1 MGKFYHIAGISAQ
14 ALSNHKRRQKQA
26 KQKQEQVVSMIV
38 EIRTSTGIMGIKKTY
53 HLLKDKLRDIG
64 IGRDKFYAIYRQNG
78 FVVERRRRPE
88 RTTYSDPRSK
98 FANLTIDKKFDRIN
112 QLWATDITY
121 IRLEDGKFAYLT
133 MIIDVV
139 SRRILSY
146 KLSLDMLADNNVE
159 ALKKALKLRQ
169 KQLKDVELIH
179 HSDRGSQF
187 VSQKYL
193 KILERAGVKV
203 SMAYSVYENIYI
215 ERINGIIK
223 QEYIYP
229 YKIRDFK
236 QLEKHLQWA
245 IDTYN
250 NKRPHWSL
258 GLMTPVEFEQKF
270 GTGVVSERF
279 HLTFSDYSQNTQN
292 VKNHKQTNKKLSQ
305 KLMRT

>member
-14 ALSNHKRRQKQA
+14 ALSNHKRRQNQA
-26 KQKQEQVVSMIV
+26 KQKQEQVLSMIV
-38 EIRTSTGIMGIKKTY
+38 EVRTSIGIMGIKKTY
-53 HLLKDKLRDIG
+53 HLLKDKLKAIG

-98 FANLTIDKKFDRIN
+98 FENLITGKKFDRIN

-121 IRLEDGKFAYLT
+121 IRLEGGKFAYLT

-159 ALKKALKLRQ
+159 ALKKALKLRG
-169 KQLKDVELIH
+169 KQLKEVDLIH

-187 VSQKYL
+187 VSKKYL

-215 ERINGIIK
+215 ERINGIVK

-229 YKIRDFK
+229 FKIRDFD
-236 QLEKHLQWA
+236 QLQRQLQWA
-245 IDTYN
+245 VETYN

-258 GLMTPVEFEQKF
+258 GLMSPVEFEEKF
-270 GTGVVSERF
+270 GTGVVSEKF
-279 HLTFSDYSQNTQN
+279 HLKFSEHIKNT
-292 VKNHKQTNKKLSQ
+292 KNAKNYKQTNKKLSQ
-305 KLMRT
+305 KLVST